1 MKDYIYRM
9 EDERDCLITKLSK
22 LKRFLEKDGAILDD
36 TERYFMQKQ
45 AKVMSEYLDI
55 LDSRFN
61 YAVLKEQYNALK
73 EQKEDEK

>member
-1 MKDYIYRM
+1 MEDYIYRM
-9 EDERDCLITKLSK
+9 KDEHDCLMAKLSK
-22 LKRFLEKDGAILDD
+22 LNSFLEKSGVILDD

-73 EQKEDEK
+73 DLKEDER